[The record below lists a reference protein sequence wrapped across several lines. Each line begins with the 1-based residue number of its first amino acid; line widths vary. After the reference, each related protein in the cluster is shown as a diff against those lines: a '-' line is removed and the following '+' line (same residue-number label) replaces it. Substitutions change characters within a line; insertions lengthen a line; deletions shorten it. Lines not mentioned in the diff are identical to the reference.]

1 MPISFVPKV
10 LDTYANAKL
19 KKLPFVPKVLD
30 SANDIINKVEIDNQ
44 LIVGNI
50 LRMHKLYS
58 RKTNIN
64 LKIINKNLKLI

>member
-10 LDTYANAKL
+10 LDTCANAKL

-50 LRMHKLYS
+50 LRMHKLHNS
-58 RKTNIN
+58 N
-64 LKIINKNLKLI
+64 NKLNPK